1 MPKFVGWVVGDANG
15 VFWVFL
21 LFLVFFH
28 ERRLGGF
35 LLGVSTF
42 DLFS

>member
-1 MPKFVGWVVGDANG
+1 LLGVGDANG
-15 VFWVFL
+15 FFWVFP

-28 ERRLGGF
+28 EGRLRGF
-35 LLGVSTF
+35 LLGVGTF